1 MNTASVTVTEEK
13 VNFGDT
19 QGLQI
24 PCTIL
29 FMKEEK
35 YIELKKKT
43 VELVPFIIVCKLE
56 ILWVKYE
63 EYQYYHWNICLN

>member
-29 FMKEEK
+29 FTKEEK
-35 YIELKKKT
+35 YIELKKK
-43 VELVPFIIVCKLE
+43 
-56 ILWVKYE
+56 
-63 EYQYYHWNICLN
+63 QWNLCPL

>member
-29 FMKEEK
+29 FTKEEK

-56 ILWVKYE
+56 IL
-63 EYQYYHWNICLN
+63 

>member
-35 YIELKKKT
+35 YIELKKKNSGT
-43 VELVPFIIVCKLE
+43 CALYNRL
-56 ILWVKYE
+56 
-63 EYQYYHWNICLN
+63 